1 MIYMQKQKR
10 NSFITSEN
18 RKWLMRVIR
27 SIAHK
32 NGASLYNCQCSPY
45 NKLS

>member
-1 MIYMQKQKR
+1 MIYKKKQKC

-27 SIAHK
+27 SIAYK
-32 NGASLYNCQCSPY
+32 NGASLYNFQCSPY